1 MQNLVFTQLSILELE
16 TVIRNVV
23 ENCFSSQK
31 VEKELPINEK
41 PLLTVTEAAELLNL
55 AKPTIYA
62 FVQKSEIP
70 YMKKGKKLYFKKED
84 LLEWV
89 QEGHKRTISE
99 IQKDVSNEIQNTR
112 KGGK

>member
-1 MQNLVFTQLSILELE
+1 MQNVVFTQLSIPELSQLF
-16 TVIRNVV
+16 RNEI
-23 ENCFSSQK
+23 ENYFSSQK
-31 VEKELPINEK
+31 VEKELPVNEK

-62 FVQKSEIP
+62 FVQKSELP

-84 LLEWV
+84 LLQWV
-89 QEGHKRTISE
+89 QEGRKRTISE

>member
-1 MQNLVFTQLSILELE
+1 MQNVVFTQLSIPELE

-62 FVQKSEIP
+62 FVQKSELP
-70 YMKKGKKLYFKKED
+70 YMKKGKKLYFKKDD
-84 LLEWV
+84 LLQWV
-89 QEGHKRTISE
+89 QEGRKRTISE